1 MGCAG
6 EMTHLPTR
14 LESTF
19 WSWRS
24 GWSFS
29 GGEATAI
36 AAADALR
43 GSDLPHYHGPI
54 VDYLIS
60 LGGQIYCGNVII

>member
-1 MGCAG
+1 MGWVG

-43 GSDLPHYHGPI
+43 VIRFTTLSQAKGRLFNLSWWSDL
-54 VDYLIS
+54 LW
-60 LGGQIYCGNVII
+60 